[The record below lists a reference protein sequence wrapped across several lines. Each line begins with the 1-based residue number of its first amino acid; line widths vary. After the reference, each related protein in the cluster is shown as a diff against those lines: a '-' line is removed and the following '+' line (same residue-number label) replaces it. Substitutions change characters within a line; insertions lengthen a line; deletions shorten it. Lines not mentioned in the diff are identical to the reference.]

1 MSIWQPGPRPDW
13 VRRFN
18 RLGEPA
24 WIPIDGEALLE
35 EAQTRT
41 GLSDF
46 GGDSWREGFDVFVAA
61 LESGRLAAAALD
73 GFASEPL
80 AADSPLLAAPNLV
93 LTPHLGSATLRSRLR
108 MGEMARD
115 NLVAGLENR
124 PLPNQVRETG

>member
-24 WIPIDGEALLE
+24 WIPIEGEALLQ

-46 GGDSWREGFDVFVAA
+46 GGNSWREGFDVFVAA
-61 LESGRLAAAALD
+61 LESEAQLNMVLWRWTDPPDALKVIDDEDRLGR
-73 GFASEPL
+73 
-80 AADSPLLAAPNLV
+80 
-93 LTPHLGSATLRSRLR
+93 
-108 MGEMARD
+108 M
-115 NLVAGLENR
+115 
-124 PLPNQVRETG
+124 